1 MKRLLNT
8 EETGERLGKSSW
20 WVRENIPRLGI
31 PAIKVG
37 RQWRVI
43 EDELE
48 EWLELHRATEVF

>member
-20 WVRENIPRLGI
+20 WVRENISRLGI

-37 RQWRVI
+37 RQWRFR
-43 EDELE
+43 EDELD
-48 EWLELHRATEVF
+48 EWLELHRANFL